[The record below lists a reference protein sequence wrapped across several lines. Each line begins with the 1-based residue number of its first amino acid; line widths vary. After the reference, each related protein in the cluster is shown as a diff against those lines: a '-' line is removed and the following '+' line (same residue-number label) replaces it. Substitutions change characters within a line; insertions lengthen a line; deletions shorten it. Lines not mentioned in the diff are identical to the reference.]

1 MDLMDILFVITLTLV
16 PSGMAWRAYR
26 VGYQAGQ
33 AECERRHRIKDRY
46 SRRNN
51 RETRS

>member
-1 MDLMDILFVITLTLV
+1 VDIRDILFIITLTLV

-33 AECERRHRIKDRY
+33 QECECRHRIKDRY
-46 SRRNN
+46 SRRDN
-51 RETRS
+51 RETES